1 MANWESAS
9 LPFSSGWSSQFRR
22 SPSPEQVRVRK
33 KLLHAIFLWK
43 FSRGPDNTRLDM
55 SQSIGI
61 GLAGFGTVG
70 AGVYKNL
77 VANGDL
83 LAQRLGARFEV
94 LRIAVRDLQKPREV
108 AAPVELFTS
117 NAADLIADPN
127 IRIVVELMGGIETPL
142 AFIKNAI
149 KAGKTVV
156 TGNKALLAEHGQEIF
171 HLARERRVPV
181 FYEAAVAGGIPI
193 IKVVRESFISNRFE
207 SIHGI
212 LNGTSNY
219 ILTRMTDT
227 GMDFAPALAEAQ
239 QLGYAEADP
248 TLDINGW
255 DAAHKAI
262 ILASLAYGF
271 WLDPS
276 RIFVSGIDQVTA
288 SDIRFADE
296 LGYRIKLLATIRAA
310 VGNAIE
316 VRVSPTLIPKSHVLA
331 SVNGVFNAIAV
342 RGDIVGEALF
352 YGRGAGQDP
361 TASSVLADLAEAS
374 VGLESSRFCYGF
386 TSHDLYGKC
395 QPVEQAVSRYYLR
408 LSVDD
413 RPGVLAQIAG
423 ALGES
428 EIGILSVIQP
438 ESHWGGSAMLVLM
451 IHDAPFGAMRSA
463 TEKIASLACVKDT
476 PALLHVESFT

>member
-1 MANWESAS
+1 
-9 LPFSSGWSSQFRR
+9 
-22 SPSPEQVRVRK
+22 
-33 KLLHAIFLWK
+33 
-43 FSRGPDNTRLDM
+43 M
-55 SQSIGI
+55 SKSIGI

-94 LRIAVRDLQKPREV
+94 RRIAVRDLKKPRHV
-108 AAPVELFTS
+108 TAPVELFTT
-117 NAADLIADPN
+117 NADDLIADSN

-142 AFIKNAI
+142 AFVKKAI
-149 KAGKTVV
+149 RAGKTVV

-171 HLARERRVPV
+171 HLAREHRVPV

-193 IKVVRESFISNRFE
+193 IKVVRESFIGNRFE

-248 TLDINGW
+248 TFDINGW

-271 WLDPS
+271 WLDPM
-276 RIFVSGIDQVTA
+276 RIFVAGIEQLTA

-296 LGYRIKLLATIRAA
+296 LGYRIKLLATIRAGE
-310 VGNAIE
+310 GNAIE
-316 VRVSPTLIPKSHVLA
+316 VRVCPTLIPKSHVLA

-342 RGDIVGEALF
+342 RGDIVGETLF
-352 YGRGAGQDP
+352 YGRGAGRDP
-361 TASSVLADLAEAS
+361 TSSSVLADLAEAS

-395 QPVEQAVSRYYLR
+395 QPVEWTISKYYLR

-423 ALGES
+423 ALGELG
-428 EIGILSVIQP
+428 IGILSVIQP
-438 ESHWGGSAMLVLM
+438 ESHSEGSATLVLM
-451 IHDAPFGAMRSA
+451 IHDAPFGAMRTA
-463 TEKIASLACVKDT
+463 AEKIASLACVKDT